1 MISASVERCAAG
13 VAATARRHFLINGS
27 RRTPFAILFLL
38 TALFLTLCAP
48 AQDGEP
54 YPVGPEGG
62 TKLAAALRS
71 MRPEENSRWQG
82 QLKIT
87 RNHQTL
93 VIPAASE
100 VEVNGGPGWK
110 VIYAAQA
117 TDKTAAEKLIVV
129 HSTNGPNQYLY
140 AKALSPSA
148 APGEPKP
155 LSAVE
160 IDFPFANSD
169 FWLSDLGFDFYHWP
183 DQRCLKG
190 EMRRGRPCYVL
201 ESRNPSPGPQ
211 GYSRVV
217 SWIDRESAAKDGGG
231 IILAEAYG
239 PDSRKLK
246 EFSLGPF
253 TKVKGHWE
261 LKWMEI
267 VNVRANSRTR
277 LEFDLGSK

>member
-1 MISASVERCAAG
+1 MISASVVRSA
-13 VAATARRHFLINGS
+13 VQRP
-27 RRTPFAILFLL
+27 PFAILFLFA
-38 TALFLTLCAP
+38 ALFLSLP
-48 AQDGEP
+48 AAAQEGEP

-62 TKLAAALRS
+62 SKLAAALRS

-87 RNHQTL
+87 RNRQTL
-93 VIPAASE
+93 LIPAASE
-100 VEVNGGPGWK
+100 VMVDGPAWK
-110 VIYAAQA
+110 VIYTAPA
-117 TDKTAAEKLIVV
+117 TDKTAAEKLIVA
-129 HSTNGPNQYLY
+129 HSPNGPNEYFY

-148 APGEPKP
+148 ILGEPKP
-155 LSAVE
+155 LSAAG

-169 FWLSDLGFDFYHWP
+169 FWLSDLGFEFYHWP

-190 EMRRGRPCYVL
+190 EMRRGRSCYVL
-201 ESRNPSPGPQ
+201 ESRNPNPPPQ

-239 PDSRKLK
+239 PDNRKLK

-253 TKVKGHWE
+253 TKVRGHWE

-267 VNVRANSRTR
+267 VNLRANSRTR
-277 LEFDLGSK
+277 LEFDLDSK